1 MKELRDLRERHSVR
15 RPEPVF
21 LSQAKGPRNK
31 TILLDSHVHTVFSDG
46 AATISDVEKIC
57 FSKNI
62 GCCITDHNE
71 IRGSINMLDRQ
82 RVPTMP
88 AVEMGSQERIEVI
101 VYFHRAEACEKFF
114 RKHIE
119 PFRKKRFYAFLPR
132 SLDYLMA
139 AISEHEVIVSIPHP
153 FAPLWKNIEH
163 GKGRRD
169 VIERTLSRA
178 DCIEVY
184 NGTLTPRANRRA
196 LDLCASLYRI
206 PLGGSDSHQV
216 ETIGSVVVGF
226 RQPITSDNLFDAI
239 MEDKIFGI
247 LGEDI
252 RTKYVSN
259 TWRLIGRHS
268 RKFISAS
275 DSPHTPE
282 HHKFFPGL
290 RRSVKRKAMGG

>member
-1 MKELRDLRERHSVR
+1 MKGFRDLGRRHEDT
-15 RPEPVF
+15 RPNPAF
-21 LSQAKGPRNK
+21 LSQAKGPENK
-31 TILLDSHVHTVFSDG
+31 MILLDSHVHSVFSDG
-46 AATISDVEKIC
+46 AATISDVEEIC
-57 FSKNI
+57 LSKNI

-71 IRGSINMLDRQ
+71 IRGSINLLDRQ
-82 RVPTMP
+82 RVPAMP
-88 AVEMGSQERIEVI
+88 AVELGSQERIEVI
-101 VYFHRAEACEKFF
+101 VYFHRAESCEEFF

-119 PFRKKRFYAFLPR
+119 PFRKRKFYAFLPR

-139 AISEHEVIVSIPHP
+139 AVSEHEVIVSIPHP

-196 LDLCASLYRI
+196 LDLCAGLARI
-206 PLGGSDSHQV
+206 PLGGSDSHQI
-216 ETIGSVVVGF
+216 ETIGSVVTGF

-275 DSPHTPE
+275 EPLTTPE
-282 HHKFFPGL
+282 HHRIFSGL
-290 RRSVKRKAMGG
+290 RKTVKRKAMHG